1 MGVYR
6 LFKVMQWQPLQFLQ
20 VQILG
25 RLRFTPLIG
34 IGHQEAEA
42 ELLCNQENI
51 AKGLVQLLL
60 GVKPQQFIFVELLED
75 YDEKGVRSSDSL
87 LLSKCTNL
95 VTVL

>member
-60 GVKPQQFIFVELLED
+60 GVKPQQFIFVELL
-75 YDEKGVRSSDSL
+75 
-87 LLSKCTNL
+87 
-95 VTVL
+95 

>member
-6 LFKVMQWQPLQFLQ
+6 LFKVVQWQPLQFLQ
-20 VQILG
+20 AQILG

-75 YDEKGVRSSDSL
+75 YDEKGVRTPDSL